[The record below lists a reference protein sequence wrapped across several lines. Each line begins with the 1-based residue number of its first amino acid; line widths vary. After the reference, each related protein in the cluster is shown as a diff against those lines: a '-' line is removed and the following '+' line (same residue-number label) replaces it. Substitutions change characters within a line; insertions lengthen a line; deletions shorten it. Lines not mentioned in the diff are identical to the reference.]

1 MKILAIDTSGIV
13 VGVALID
20 ENKVLAEININ
31 YKQNHSVTIMPLI
44 DQLLKSVNME
54 INEIDYLA
62 CTCGPGS
69 FTGLRIGAA
78 TVKGIAFALNKK
90 IIPISTLESL
100 AYNIFITDKYII
112 PIIDARSER
121 VFTAIYK
128 WENQKLINTYKET
141 STDIR
146 TLLKYIKENNIEP
159 LFLGDGA
166 TIYKQIIKDFNENY
180 IFAHIGHNM
189 QKASS
194 LASIALQYVKDE
206 KYIDHKSFEIKY
218 LRKSK
223 AERELLEKES
233 KNGIY

>member
-90 IIPISTLESL
+90 IIPISTLEIL
-100 AYNIFITDKYII
+100 AYNIFMTDKYII

-146 TLLKYIKENNIEP
+146 SLLKYIKENNIEP

-166 TIYKQIIKDFNENY
+166 KIYKQTIKDFNENY
-180 IFAHIGHNM
+180 IFAPIGHNM

-194 LASIALQYVKDE
+194 LASIALQYAKAG

-218 LRKSK
+218 LRKSQ

>member
-121 VFTAIYK
+121 IFTAIYK

-218 LRKSK
+218 LRKSQ